1 MLIRQTEVT
10 MLDVPNTPPIRH
22 VCCRRIWRLL
32 NLIRTFMKHHLFRH
46 QSLPLANLPQPCK
59 ELYLGKA
66 RAGGMLQPLPQRLL
80 SGNAC

>member
-1 MLIRQTEVT
+1 MLIGQIEVT

-22 VCCRRIWRLL
+22 VCCRRTWRLL
-32 NLIRTFMKHHLFRH
+32 NLNHHLFRH
-46 QSLPLANLPQPCK
+46 QPFPLAKLANLTQPCE

-66 RAGGMLQPLPQRLL
+66 RAGGMLQPLPLLLL